1 MSIFNEKIFEKIKNM
16 DSRNAVESLLE
27 ILLTSNKWQERER
40 AVKLL
45 INYEDATNFT
55 KVKNAYSNEI
65 RTKIKLDLIDLL
77 MKSYEKDAIPFL
89 INQYRIENDWKV
101 RKYIIE
107 SVGELDHPDILQFLV
122 ETLSDKDIET
132 KKSAIILLSRR
143 QAVHS
148 SSLKI
153 LFEQLKHRNEEI
165 VDLIINIIVKI
176 GKSGK
181 LDDIL
186 EYKKEGNININRAIP
201 LVLGRMGDK
210 NAKIHLLDFFEDSN
224 SLVRLNAV
232 QALAKFAK
240 EPSDIDLL
248 IKMLNDEN
256 EDVVQASVKAL
267 GIIGDKR
274 AIKSFF
280 ELLKY
285 DNESINK
292 SVLNSL
298 TKILKKSS
306 SIKRIYEYAKKG
318 NLNVR
323 KETAILLGMIKNPD
337 AIDTLIVLLN
347 SKNSKIRRAATT
359 SIIKIARSNASVMTN
374 IGNALESKDWQI
386 RKYIAR
392 IIGVLEK
399 KDLILPLFSLLNDPK
414 SGVRKAASKSLA
426 RFPENLVLE
435 IAIEK
440 LKQNNWRLR
449 RAVVQLLVKIG
460 TDKSLEPLII
470 YLNEDDPY
478 IQRWVAKGMGMLKTI
493 GNIEPLLI
501 MLKNKDSNLR
511 ISAIKALAN
520 LGGEDKIKYL
530 AERLGDDDWRVKR
543 EAEIALNTINP
554 DWMNFL

>member
-1 MSIFNEKIFEKIKNM
+1 M